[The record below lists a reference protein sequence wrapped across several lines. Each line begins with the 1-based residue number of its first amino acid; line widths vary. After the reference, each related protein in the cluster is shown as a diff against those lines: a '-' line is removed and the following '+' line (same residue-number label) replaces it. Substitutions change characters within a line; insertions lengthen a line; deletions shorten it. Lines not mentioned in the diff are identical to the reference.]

1 MNNPQISSDDSS
13 TCNTDSSS
21 RKQIRGSTVLLAG
34 RGCSLL
40 LNLLT
45 QVVIIRA
52 LSKTSYGE
60 LAYVISIV
68 ELLSIAAVLC
78 MDKTFSRYGAIY
90 HEQNDQ
96 GRFAGSLILAICAP
110 ISLGIVLIALV
121 WILALFFPGSIPLD
135 ATTWPLMLLVV
146 FLTPGNGIASVSLS
160 LLTILK
166 GARAVF
172 FRKHFVGPLLKLI
185 LVGAVCLWQ
194 AGPIEIAWAM
204 VISGGVI
211 LLIDLWLVGKMVAEE
226 GLLSNRVKRE
236 LKFPVRELIRYG
248 FPTLISD
255 VAFQMRG
262 VILVVLLGWLATAD
276 SAASYR
282 ASLSLVRVNELVIL
296 NFMVMFVPLASRL
309 FSAGE
314 TKKLLEMHR
323 STSLWI
329 MTLSF
334 PVFAASVALSRPGIQ
349 LLYGDAYLD
358 VTLLIVILSAAYFV
372 QASYGFNGLLLRVL
386 GHMNAIL
393 IIELTTA
400 AVTLILAC
408 FMISHWGAVG
418 AAGAAAVGVCF
429 QCSLKALAVRR
440 HVHEMNGF
448 GSFVPKFIT
457 TCIALCVLCLSYL
470 FNLGWVTGT
479 MVVLLSSWIVLC
491 VNRKHLQF
499 DRNFPE
505 LKKVR
510 ILNRLLGIDAE
521 KKPEPH
527 QSSYRLAYMMSR
539 FPKLTETFVLRE
551 MIEMEKLGIDVSV
564 YPLQREKTKFVHPEA
579 KKYVDRAIFTPWLSI
594 SILFSCL
601 KAFCTKPFLL
611 FSTFFALIK
620 ENRKSRR
627 FLMGAILFFPKSI
640 YLAQRMEREKIDHLH
655 AHFASHPAMVAW
667 VIHRLSGIPFSFT
680 AHGSDLHRD
689 QSMLQ
694 KKVEA
699 AAATITISDYNRKLI
714 INHCGEQFAER
725 IHVIHCGID
734 PDIFTPQLEPTDYE
748 QGLGPFQM
756 ICIGTLHEVKGQFQ
770 LIEACKRLHDDAFE
784 FTCHLIGDGPDRKSL
799 EEFVR
804 QLGLQNRVVFHG
816 RKTSH
821 EIQQLLKQ
829 IDVIIAPSV
838 PTADGR
844 REGIPVVLMEGM
856 ASHIPAIA
864 SDLSGIPELVKHNQT
879 GLLVPPH
886 DTTGLAEA
894 ILTLASDHTL
904 RNRLTAQGYQFV
916 REEFDVAIN
925 SGKLLHVILPDHK
938 LANEFIEQSTE
949 EDTHQPSRYQSQE
962 MPV

>member
-1 MNNPQISSDDSS
+1 M
-13 TCNTDSSS
+13 
-21 RKQIRGSTVLLAG
+21 
-34 RGCSLL
+34 
-40 LNLLT
+40 
-45 QVVIIRA
+45 
-52 LSKTSYGE
+52 
-60 LAYVISIV
+60 
-68 ELLSIAAVLC
+68 
-78 MDKTFSRYGAIY
+78 
-90 HEQNDQ
+90 
-96 GRFAGSLILAICAP
+96 
-110 ISLGIVLIALV
+110 
-121 WILALFFPGSIPLD
+121 
-135 ATTWPLMLLVV
+135 
-146 FLTPGNGIASVSLS
+146 
-160 LLTILK
+160 
-166 GARAVF
+166 
-172 FRKHFVGPLLKLI
+172 GPLLKLI

-226 GLLSNRVKRE
+226 GLLSNQIKRE
-236 LKFPVRELIRYG
+236 LKFPIGELFRYG

-255 VAFQMRG
+255 IAFQMRG

-334 PVFAASVALSRPGIQ
+334 PVFAASVALSKPGIKF
-349 LLYGDAYLD
+349 LYGDAYLD
-358 VTLLIVILSAAYFV
+358 VPLLIVILSAAYFV

-393 IIELTTA
+393 KIELTTA

-408 FMISHWGAVG
+408 FMISQWGAVG
-418 AAGAAAVGVCF
+418 AAGAAAIGVCF
-429 QCSLKALAVRR
+429 QCSLKAIAVRR
-440 HVHEMNGF
+440 HVHERNGF
-448 GSFVPKFIT
+448 DSLVPKFIT
-457 TCIALCVLCLSYL
+457 TCVALGVLCLAYM
-470 FNLGWVTGT
+470 FDLGWMTGT
-479 MVVLLSSWIVLC
+479 MVVLISSWIVLC

-510 ILNRLLGIDAE
+510 VLNRLLGIDAKMKAE
-521 KKPEPH
+521 SHKG
-527 QSSYRLAYMMSR
+527 SFRLAYMMSR

-551 MIEMEKLGIDVSV
+551 MIEMEKLGIEVSV
-564 YPLQREKTKFVHPEA
+564 YPLQREKTTFLHPEA
-579 KKYVDRAIFTPWLSI
+579 RTYVERAIFTPWLSI
-594 SILFSCL
+594 SIIFSCL
-601 KAFCTKPFLL
+601 KALCTQPITLL
-611 FSTFFALIK
+611 NTFITLIK
-620 ENRKSRR
+620 ENRKSKR
-627 FLMGAILFFPKSI
+627 FLLGAILFFPKAV
-640 YLAQRMEREKIDHLH
+640 YLAERMQREKIDHLH

-689 QSMLQ
+689 QSMLL
-694 KKVEA
+694 KKVES
-699 AAATITISDYNRKLI
+699 AAATITISDYNRRLI
-714 INHCGEQFAER
+714 INHCGERYADR

-734 PDIFTPQLEPTDYE
+734 PDIFTPHLEPTDFE
-748 QGLGPFQM
+748 KGLGPFQM
-756 ICIGTLHEVKGQFQ
+756 ICVGTLHEVKGQFQ
-770 LIEACKRLHDDAFE
+770 LIEACKRLREDAFE
-784 FTCHLIGDGPDRKSL
+784 FTCHLVGDGPDRKALDEYVIQSG
-799 EEFVR
+799 F
-804 QLGLQNRVVFHG
+804 QNHIVFHG

-821 EIQQLLKQ
+821 EIQQLMKQ

-879 GLLVPPH
+879 GLLVSPH
-886 DTTGLAEA
+886 DTKGLATA
-894 ILTLASDHTL
+894 ILTLASDHAL
-904 RNRLTAQGYQFV
+904 RNRLTTQGYQYV

-925 SGKLLHVILPDHK
+925 SKKLLQVILPDHK
-938 LANEFIEQSTE
+938 ITMEKLEESTK
-949 EDTHQPSRYQSQE
+949 EDTHHSPQHQAQE